1 MRSDLRVLE
10 GGVSV
15 PPADG
20 FEVVYVDDS
29 GAEHRASLRQARSV
43 RFEEA
48 KPVRRIPSYRGQRNL
63 PGLWWSATLGA
74 HVGFESW
81 LERDHAMLL
90 DFDPAVVGLS
100 SQPLWLCW
108 ANAAGRSV
116 SHAPDYFARRSDGS
130 GIVVD
135 CRPLERRKPRDMSK
149 FAATREACEEV
160 GWEYRLVGAPD
171 AIATANVRWLAGY
184 RHPRYWQEPV
194 AAELQEVFAR
204 PRGMVEGAGLVGDLI
219 AVMPVLFHLLWG
231 QVLQVDLS
239 VPLHAESVVHIGREA

>member
-10 GGVSV
+10 GGVSA
-15 PPADG
+15 PPAEG
-20 FEVVYVDDS
+20 FEVVYVADS
-29 GAEHRASLRQARSV
+29 GAEHRVSLRQARSV

-108 ANAAGRSV
+108 AKSLDRRRCR
-116 SHAPDYFARRSDGS
+116 ARTSPTD
-130 GIVVD
+130 V
-135 CRPLERRKPRDMSK
+135 
-149 FAATREACEEV
+149 
-160 GWEYRLVGAPD
+160 
-171 AIATANVRWLAGY
+171 
-184 RHPRYWQEPV
+184 
-194 AAELQEVFAR
+194 
-204 PRGMVEGAGLVGDLI
+204 
-219 AVMPVLFHLLWG
+219 
-231 QVLQVDLS
+231 
-239 VPLHAESVVHIGREA
+239 